1 MTLPAALHLSFLRY
15 FTGHVIPAEH
25 LLAVALDRGPSGKEL
40 DFTFQ
45 SRDCSELKDELGR
58 LLINIFAVV
67 SGGVVCF
74 FSSYDYEDKM

>member
-45 SRDCSELKDELGR
+45 SRDCSELVKVAERTENNAEKKDR
-58 LLINIFAVV
+58 FQTNIAV
-67 SGGVVCF
+67 SGPF
-74 FSSYDYEDKM
+74 M